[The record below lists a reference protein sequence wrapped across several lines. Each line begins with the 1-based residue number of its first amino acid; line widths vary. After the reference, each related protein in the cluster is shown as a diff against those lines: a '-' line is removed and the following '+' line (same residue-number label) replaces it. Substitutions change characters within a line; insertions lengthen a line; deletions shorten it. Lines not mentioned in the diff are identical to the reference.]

1 MLSRTT
7 LARLHSASQQLLIAG
22 RVTTGAKAFRGAA
35 ATHAGAGASAA
46 LAGHDVLT
54 AAGSSDRRF
63 GDGAAVAALKGAA
76 LLDPAAPLTCPA
88 ALLLD
93 VAGDDCADARP
104 SFASCLL
111 TLGIHKLMRGLPL
124 LSGFSSS

>member
-35 ATHAGAGASAA
+35 ATHAGAGAGAA
-46 LAGHDVLT
+46 LAGHDVLA

-76 LLDPAAPLTCPA
+76 LLDPAAPLRCPA

-93 VAGDDCADARP
+93 VAGDRADTRPLCAA
-104 SFASCLL
+104 A
-111 TLGIHKLMRGLPL
+111 
-124 LSGFSSS
+124 